1 MRKRNGAAG
10 LASDKPEWAP
20 ELAQPSQHRTL
31 GPSRPGKH
39 STQPCSTL
47 RPHPRAGLGPAVRP
61 FSARQPP
68 PASSCLGRP
77 VPQGRAHSP
86 AAQPAPLVWGEG
98 RDPEA
103 SYRKLVGFTSQ
114 ALPCS
119 RYSLLSPHHYL
130 LWKEWEPRTAHHVIV
145 GKQMLGL
152 GAGSGA
158 ELYLQVKSLLYPHL
172 QKMTTGRR
180 WPLPPRIC
188 DKEPLSQDGNSS
200 TASTPR
206 GIPPPSWCAHSAS
219 ASGRV
224 LPSSLL
230 I

>member
-1 MRKRNGAAG
+1 MCQAHQRASVFPDFSSYVPYC
-10 LASDKPEWAP
+10 LAFSLFLSFHICLLVDVE
-20 ELAQPSQHRTL
+20 TL
-31 GPSRPGKH
+31 GEISG
-39 STQPCSTL
+39 
-47 RPHPRAGLGPAVRP
+47 
-61 FSARQPP
+61 
-68 PASSCLGRP
+68 
-77 VPQGRAHSP
+77 
-86 AAQPAPLVWGEG
+86 
-98 RDPEA
+98 
-103 SYRKLVGFTSQ
+103 SQ

-206 GIPPPSWCAHSAS
+206 GIPPPSWCARSAS

-224 LPSSLL
+224 LPSRLL